1 MINKTIGKLQKRS
14 NSILDSLIPSDAA
27 NQLDLFQAMRYVL
40 MSPGKR
46 IRSVITYLTAEAL
59 EVNLKNVDFPAA
71 SIELIHA
78 YSLVHDDLPS
88 MDDDDLRRGM
98 PTCHK
103 KFSESTAILTGDAL
117 QSLAFET
124 LSNIK
129 ENYAISLVKELA
141 KASGV
146 MGMAGGQAID
156 LALSGKKINE
166 ENLENMH
173 LLKTGALIKASV
185 VFPYIIAGNHNPK
198 ILIAL
203 EKYAKCI
210 GLAFQVQDD
219 ILDVEGETEVIGKP
233 KGSDDKSGKTTY
245 PRLMGLTN
253 AKKKAKDLIAES
265 CDTLSFLGGKAG
277 NLQELAQYIIN
288 RNN

>member
-1 MINKTIGKLQKRS
+1 MIDKTIGELRKRS
-14 NSILDSLIPSDAA
+14 NSILDSLIPSEAPCHS
-27 NQLDLFQAMRYVL
+27 DLSKAMRYVL

-46 IRSVITYLTAEAL
+46 VRPIISYLAAEAL
-59 EVNLKNVDFPAA
+59 EVNLKDVDFPAA

-78 YSLVHDDLPS
+78 YSLVHDDLPA

-103 KFSESTAILTGDAL
+103 KFSEATAILTGDAL

-129 ENYAISLVKELA
+129 EPYAILLVKELA
-141 KASGV
+141 RAGGI

-156 LALSGKKINE
+156 LAACGKKINE
-166 ENLENMH
+166 EALENMH

-185 VFPYIIAGNHNPK
+185 LFPYIISGNKNPEV
-198 ILIAL
+198 LVAL
-203 EKYAKCI
+203 GVYAKCI

-219 ILDVEGETEVIGKP
+219 ILDIEGETEVIGKP
-233 KGSDDKSGKTTY
+233 AGSDDKSDKTT
-245 PRLMGLTN
+245 
-253 AKKKAKDLIAES
+253 
-265 CDTLSFLGGKAG
+265 
-277 NLQELAQYIIN
+277 
-288 RNN
+288 